1 MKKLLL
7 SVFFVSIVFPLIS
20 QAQPTLKDKYKKYFP
35 IGAAVSPRVLKSAD
49 SVLVLSQFNSL
60 VCENQMKPALVQA
73 KEGVFTF
80 NDADF
85 VVAFAQRNNMKL
97 RGHTLCWHAQTPDW
111 FFKEGENPVS
121 KEVLKERLRKHVET
135 VVSRYKGKVYC
146 WDVANEVISDKD
158 DEYLRSSSPWV
169 KNLGEEFL
177 EVAFRAAHKADPK
190 ALLFYNDYD
199 SEKPVKRDKIIRL
212 VKSLKDKGV
221 PVDGIGMQAHWKIG
235 SPTREELEKAIDMY
249 SALGVT
255 VQFTELDVSVYQSDD
270 QKQVSELSPEV
281 DKQLADYYKMCFEVF
296 REKKKKISGVTF
308 WGVADNV
315 TWLDNYPTRGRK
327 NYPLLF
333 NTKREPKQA
342 FNEVVNF

>member
-35 IGAAVSPRVLKSAD
+35 IGAAVSPRVLRSAD
-49 SVLVLSQFNSL
+49 SVLVISQFNSL
-60 VCENQMKPALVQA
+60 VCENQMKPALVQPT
-73 KEGVFTF
+73 EGVFTF
-80 NDADF
+80 KDADF
-85 VVAFAQRNNMKL
+85 VVAFAQRNKMTL

-111 FFKEGENPVS
+111 FFKEGDKPVS
-121 KEVLKERLRKHVET
+121 KEVLKERLRKHVEA

-169 KNLGEEFL
+169 QILGEEFL
-177 EVAFRAAHKADPK
+177 EVAFKAARAADPK
-190 ALLFYNDYD
+190 AILFYNDYD

-221 PVDGIGMQAHWKIG
+221 PVDGIGMQGHWKIG
-235 SPTREELEKAIDMY
+235 SPTRDEIATAIDMY

-270 QKQVSELSPEV
+270 QKQVTELSPEV